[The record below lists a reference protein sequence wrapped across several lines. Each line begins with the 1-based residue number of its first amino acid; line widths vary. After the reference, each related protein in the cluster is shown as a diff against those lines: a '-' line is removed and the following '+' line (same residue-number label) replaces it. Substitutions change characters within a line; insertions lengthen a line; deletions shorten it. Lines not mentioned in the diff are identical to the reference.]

1 MATMV
6 IGGQEFAKPKKRRLG
21 GVNNV
26 TKRFSRDY
34 QGCRQSKRP
43 KSLGEIESQIR
54 SILKVEGISQPD
66 VMCMKTLLS
75 KIRAKKMVFSH

>member
-1 MATMV
+1 VGKSLPNPKNADWEGLTML
-6 IGGQEFAKPKKRRLG
+6 PK
-21 GVNNV
+21 
-26 TKRFSRDY
+26 
-34 QGCRQSKRP
+34 GCRQSKRP